1 MQLIWHLEEEYLLVY
16 MLIVEK
22 KAESQLSLE
31 LKKLEKNKS
40 KKSRSEYD

>member
-1 MQLIWHLEEEYLLVY
+1 
-16 MLIVEK
+16 MLILEK

-40 KKSRSEYD
+40 KKSRSEYE